1 MNDIL
6 DSVQGTTWYYRTN
19 GDKITVREVIF
30 DMDGSMQYIID
41 TGNGGRKT
49 IDASV
54 LNDYIQS
61 DKPLNLPKRMPPP
74 QKIKIDDIEEKPN
87 DGSYQANFSGTAQ
100 KIMLD
105 GLEDTDFPYTNF
117 RDSAPT
123 RFEGMGVEPK
133 MPLSEFKI
141 DVPNPTPAS
150 NRSIIERAL
159 KKTSMPTIENKYV
172 WANYPQKEIEM
183 LIDILDVPQDDIIEY
198 LTSDEFIDKCIGDIR
213 KELKDFIKC
222 KICVESTRNIPIE
235 VPSEVADAHKI
246 DVPKVIALP
255 NTSITIQQLQINLD
269 QVSCDVQ
276 QKPIL

>member
-6 DSVQGTTWYYRTN
+6 DSVQGTTWYHRTN

-61 DKPLNLPKRMPPP
+61 DKPLNLPKLMPPT
-74 QKIKIDDIEEKPN
+74 QKIKFDDFEDKNN
-87 DGSYQANFSGTAQ
+87 DGSYQANFDGTAQ

-105 GLEDTDFPYTNF
+105 GLEDNNGEYTNF
-117 RDSAPT
+117 RDPAPT
-123 RFEGMGVEPK
+123 RFEDMGIEPK
-133 MPLSEFKI
+133 MPLPKFKI
-141 DVPNPTPAS
+141 DVPAPAPAS
-150 NRSIIERAL
+150 NVSIIERAL
-159 KKTSMPTIENKYV
+159 KKAAMPTIENKYI
-172 WANYPQKEIEM
+172 WINYPQKEIEM

-222 KICVESTRNIPIE
+222 KICVESTKP
-235 VPSEVADAHKI
+235 P
-246 DVPKVIALP
+246 
-255 NTSITIQQLQINLD
+255 LQINLD
-269 QVSCDVQ
+269 QVSCEVQ
-276 QKPIL
+276 QEPIL

>member
-6 DSVQGTTWYYRTN
+6 DSVQGTTWYHRTN

-61 DKPLNLPKRMPPP
+61 DKPLNLSKHMPPT
-74 QKIKIDDIEEKPN
+74 QKIRFDDLEEKN
-87 DGSYQANFSGTAQ
+87 SDDSYQANFSGTAQ

-105 GLEDTDFPYTNF
+105 GLEGTDFPYTNF
-117 RDSAPT
+117 RDTAAT

-133 MPLSEFKI
+133 MPLPDFKI
-141 DVPNPTPAS
+141 DVPATVPAS

-159 KKTSMPTIENKYV
+159 KKTAIPTVENKYIWV
-172 WANYPQKEIEM
+172 NYPQKEIEM

-213 KELKDFIKC
+213 KELKEFIKC
-222 KICVESTRNIPIE
+222 KIRVEATKNVPIT
-235 VPSEVADAHKI
+235 VPSELPDAHKI
-246 DVPKVIALP
+246 IALP
-255 NTSITIQQLQINLD
+255 NTSITIPPLQINLD
-269 QVSCDVQ
+269 QVTCEVQ
-276 QKPIL
+276 QEPIL